1 MPPDQQPIVDLGA
14 SFVCGTSTEPPLNPM
29 FQYATATLGLTLKPK
44 VGAVYKSKS
53 ADP

>member
-1 MPPDQQPIVDLGA
+1 
-14 SFVCGTSTEPPLNPM
+14 M